1 MPLASQ
7 SLEYILM
14 EVNPGMVLS
23 SFTIISSPRRKK
35 STLAI
40 PSQERAR
47 KA

>member
-23 SFTIISSPRRKK
+23 SFTIISSPGEK

-40 PSQERAR
+40 PHKRAR